1 MVVFPDG
8 SVGRVD
14 LTVALDIA
22 TRTPCAA
29 ILRPVATKAVDAA
42 VLLARALTPLPMQPG
57 WHSSVG
63 FSRSILPAGWDDSE
77 SWRVTERIWDVARR
91 LTQLRRDSLLWGAP
105 VRDAHYNLLRFIDL
119 QDPVFDDSWDDYGI
133 RPATHE
139 RGDHTVA
146 DHRPV

>member
-42 VLLARALTPLPMQPG
+42 VLLARALTPLPMPAM
-57 WHSSVG
+57 SS
-63 FSRSILPAGWDDSE
+63 R
-77 SWRVTERIWDVARR
+77 
-91 LTQLRRDSLLWGAP
+91 
-105 VRDAHYNLLRFIDL
+105 
-119 QDPVFDDSWDDYGI
+119 
-133 RPATHE
+133 
-139 RGDHTVA
+139 
-146 DHRPV
+146 